1 MFETCDMCHFFQRG
15 VYLLQSSLFGEGG
28 HVYSMGAGGPRPGML
43 RISIMVTVH
52 VFLCWES
59 CLRLTKHAEADL
71 DFGGAGGF
79 QQSGGHPAL
88 GMNSYGQVEGDE
100 C

>member
-1 MFETCDMCHFFQRG
+1 M
-15 VYLLQSSLFGEGG
+15 YN
-28 HVYSMGAGGPRPGML
+28 MGTGGPRPGML
-43 RISIMVTVH
+43 RILVKVGSHALMGCEGYFV
-52 VFLCWES
+52 
-59 CLRLTKHAEADL
+59 LTMLVEADL

-88 GMNSYGQVEGDE
+88 GMNSYGQVVGNE